1 VYTRRMPSINRAA
14 LPSLDPERTL
24 ELVLEALGELI
35 EYELAVVLGLDG
47 DETLRVRKAA
57 GPLRDERLDGFSI
70 SLAAR
75 RDLAGIID
83 SGEPRLF
90 SPDEEHVDTYDEILD
105 LPAGHSCLVAP
116 LAIDGRALGILT
128 LDHRSCGMFTPGVV
142 RFIATISRLISLS
155 LAKSDEAASLSSANA
170 DLVRERNALLAP
182 GYEPIAG
189 MIGSSDAW
197 LRAVEAIRLVAGSDL
212 PVLLRGE
219 TGTGKELA
227 ARALHRLSPRADK
240 PFVALNCS
248 ALAPSLAES
257 ELFGHEK
264 GAFTGAAGSRRGR
277 FELADGGTLFLDE
290 IGDLP
295 PELQP
300 KLLRA
305 LQEGSVERLGGE
317 RSIRVDARVV
327 AATHVDLESAVAEG
341 RFREDLYYRLNAFPI
356 LLPPLRERRG
366 DAVLIAERFVG
377 AIRARP
383 GMSGLELGG
392 DAISAIEA
400 AAWPGNVR
408 ELSNAIERAA
418 ILARGGVIGAA
429 HLAGQGLQRAVAY
442 AAHAGEPGIREDA
455 NAGRSAAARRRS
467 GPEGPG
473 PRSFDD
479 AKREA
484 IVDALE
490 RSGGRVYGSGGAA
503 ELLGMRPSTLQS
515 AMKRLGIAKNG

>member
-1 VYTRRMPSINRAA
+1 MYTEGMPSINRAT

-35 EYELAVVLGLDG
+35 DYELAVVLGLEG

-83 SGEPRLF
+83 SGRPYLF

-105 LPAGHSCLVAP
+105 LPNGHSCLVAP
-116 LAIDGRALGILT
+116 LAIDGKALGILT
-128 LDHRSCGMFTPGVV
+128 LDHRTCGMFTPGMV

-197 LRAVEAIRLVAGSDL
+197 LRAVEAIRLVAGSEL

-227 ARALHRLSPRADK
+227 ARAL
-240 PFVALNCS
+240 
-248 ALAPSLAES
+248 
-257 ELFGHEK
+257 
-264 GAFTGAAGSRRGR
+264 
-277 FELADGGTLFLDE
+277 
-290 IGDLP
+290 
-295 PELQP
+295 
-300 KLLRA
+300 
-305 LQEGSVERLGGE
+305 QEGTVERLGGE
-317 RSIRVDARVV
+317 RSVRVDVRVV
-327 AATHVDLESAVAEG
+327 AATHVDLERAVADG
-341 RFREDLYYRLNAFPI
+341 CFREDLYYRLNAFPI
-356 LLPPLRERRG
+356 HLPPLRDRGG

-383 GMSGLELGG
+383 GMSGLELGA
-392 DAISAIEA
+392 DAIAAIESS
-400 AAWPGNVR
+400 AWPGNVR

-418 ILARGGVIGAA
+418 ILARGAVIGAA
-429 HLAGQGLQRAVAY
+429 HLAG
-442 AAHAGEPGIREDA
+442 PGTPRLDA
-455 NAGRSAAARRRS
+455 PRRS
-467 GPEGPG
+467 GPEGHG
-473 PRSFDD
+473 VRSFDD
-479 AKREA
+479 AKRAA
-484 IVDALE
+484 IVEALG
-490 RSGGRVYGSGGAA
+490 RSGGRVYGDGGAA